1 MPTVL
6 SDPSTTLYALV
17 AVMVAVLG
25 AVYVK
30 TRKRGDLI
38 RLVIGVAALAA
49 LFIID
54 RLVES
59 PREEATRKMRE
70 MAAASKSKK
79 TEDVF
84 KHVSDSFEYNRM
96 KKAQFEDMWK
106 SLIARYPDFNGIDVD
121 GLGRHDF
128 EPVDDKKVKVGFDV
142 WPTGYGLPEYR
153 YYCTATFVKDPDGQF
168 RMQTFELRKKRGDPS
183 PIVPPQI
190 Q

>member
-25 AVYVK
+25 AVYAK

-59 PREEATRKMRE
+59 PREEATRKVGE
-70 MAAASKSKK
+70 LVAATKAKK
-79 TEDVF
+79 ADDLA
-84 KHVSDSFEYNRM
+84 KNLSDSFSWNNMNKE
-96 KKAQFEDMWK
+96 QF
-106 SLIARYPDFNGIDVD
+106 IAWAKDVMARSEFNGIDVD

-128 EPVDDKKVKVGFDV
+128 EPVDDKKVKIGFDV
-142 WPTGYGLPEYR
+142 WPAGYGLPEWR
-153 YYCTATFVKDPDGQF
+153 PYCKATFVKDPDGQF
-168 RMQTFELRKKRGDPS
+168 RMQTFELTKKRGDPT
-183 PIVPPQI
+183 PFTVPQVR
-190 Q
+190 